1 MGKTQE
7 SGDPDQPD
15 GVKSGTFFKNR
26 PENNGMVTVLR
37 CILSPLRFRLVFR
50 QFLRREVLARYRG
63 SILGITWALLTPL
76 MMLGVYT
83 LVFVGVFKA
92 RWPGAEEAGG
102 LAFALNIFAGL
113 MVFNLFSEVIG
124 RSPNLIIEQPNL
136 VKKVSFPLELLA
148 YLTMGSAL
156 FHFFLSTLIL
166 IFGLAVLTHSLP
178 PTLLFIPI
186 VILPLLP
193 LLLGLSWTLSALGVY
208 IRDISAIIG
217 MALSL
222 FMFLSPIFFSPSA
235 LSPRWQTWINLN
247 PLTAVIENLRR
258 VAFLGVMPDW
268 SSWSIALV
276 LFTPIAFA
284 GAWVFGKTRDG
295 FGDVL

>member
-1 MGKTQE
+1 MI
-7 SGDPDQPD
+7 
-15 GVKSGTFFKNR
+15 
-26 PENNGMVTVLR
+26 TVRR

-50 QFLRREVLARYRG
+50 QFLRREILARYRG
-63 SILGITWALLTPL
+63 SLLGITWALLTPL
-76 MMLGVYT
+76 MMLGAYT

-156 FHFFLSTLIL
+156 FHFLLSTLIL
-166 IFGLAVLTHSLP
+166 VFGLAVLSHNLH
-178 PTLLFIPI
+178 PTLLFIPVI
-186 VILPLLP
+186 ILPLLP

-208 IRDISAIIG
+208 IRDISSIIG

-222 FMFLSPIFFSPSA
+222 FMFLSPIFTLPA
-235 LSPRWQTWINLN
+235 HYR
-247 PLTAVIENLRR
+247 
-258 VAFLGVMPDW
+258 
-268 SSWSIALV
+268 
-276 LFTPIAFA
+276 
-284 GAWVFGKTRDG
+284 RDG
-295 FGDVL
+295 KHGSTLTR

>member
-1 MGKTQE
+1 METIFRQ
-7 SGDPDQPD
+7 
-15 GVKSGTFFKNR
+15 
-26 PENNGMVTVLR
+26 
-37 CILSPLRFRLVFR
+37 ILSPLRFRLVFK

-113 MVFNLFSEVIG
+113 MVFNLFSEVVG
-124 RSPNLIIEQPNL
+124 RSPNLIIDQPNL
-136 VKKVSFPLELLA
+136 VKKVCFPLELLA

-166 IFGLAVLTHSLP
+166 TFGLAVLTHSLP

-208 IRDISAIIG
+208 IRDISSIIG

-222 FMFLSPIFFSPSA
+222 FMFLSPIFYSPGA

-268 SSWSIALV
+268 TSWGVALM

-284 GAWVFGKTRDG
+284 GAWIFGKTRDG